1 MLRKGLLHIL
11 AAALVMGQAMAQTP
25 ASKPATPPTRAE
37 SKPEP
42 KALPTVVALDTESCR
57 KLLAKQ
63 PRQVPSAD
71 YVPGVDTQG
80 RAVAPADLPNSG
92 SGSALLDPRFGIQ
105 LKFTLEQLLGSRA
118 PTQAKNAELTVGKL
132 ELDPVS
138 GRLSFQQQP
147 VEKPAED
154 TVAAACREHLA
165 KLPKKR

>member
-1 MLRKGLLHIL
+1 
-11 AAALVMGQAMAQTP
+11 MAQTP
-25 ASKPATPPTRAE
+25 ASKPATPTTRPE
-37 SKPEP
+37 SKPASKPEAP
-42 KALPTVVALDTESCR
+42 SLPTVVVLDTESCR

-63 PRQVPSAD
+63 PRTVPGAD
-71 YVPGVDTQG
+71 YVPGVDAQGRAVAPADLAKDSG

-132 ELDPVS
+132 ELDPMS

-154 TVAAACREHLA
+154 AVVAACREHLA